1 MVQIFILLNNEDL
14 EKMLELED
22 ENKIS
27 LIQELEE
34 YNMRLGILKCLD
46 FKKNFDCVPV
56 GFELLEIDDET
67 FEVFENERF
76 FFNGKIIN
84 KENCP
89 NEISWKKMFKDFP
102 YIKEYVYINENFC
115 IPYDNE
121 KDKIININ
129 I

>member
-1 MVQIFILLNNEDL
+1 MVQIFILFNNEDL
-14 EKMLELED
+14 KKILEIEE
-22 ENKIS
+22 ENKLNI
-27 LIQELEE
+27 IQELEE

-46 FKKNFDCVPV
+46 FKKKYGYVPV

-102 YIKEYVYINENFC
+102 YIKEYVYINDDFC
-115 IPYDNE
+115 IPYYNE

>member
-1 MVQIFILLNNEDL
+1 MVQIFILFSDEDL
-14 EKMLELED
+14 KQILEIEE
-22 ENKIS
+22 ENKINI
-27 LIQELEE
+27 LQDLEE
-34 YNMRLGILKCLD
+34 YNMRIGILRCLD
-46 FKKNFDCVPV
+46 FKKKYNYTPI

-102 YIKEYVYINENFC
+102 YIKEYVYVNENFC
-115 IPYDNE
+115 VPYNKE

>member
-1 MVQIFILLNNEDL
+1 MVQIFILFSDEDL
-14 EKMLELED
+14 KQILEIEE
-22 ENKIS
+22 ENKINI
-27 LIQELEE
+27 LQDLEE
-34 YNMRLGILKCLD
+34 YNMRIGILRCLD
-46 FKKNFDCVPV
+46 FKKKYDYTPV
-56 GFELLEIDDET
+56 GFELTEMDDDT
-67 FEVFENERF
+67 FETLKNERF

-115 IPYDNE
+115 IPYDSEN
-121 KDKIININ
+121 DKIININ